1 MKPETAMR
9 QASMT
14 AMDYTG
20 ACLDYIKKLNLNLS
34 DEAKLQCATRMAL
47 AASIDFA
54 TAVFSGSVDGYA
66 GLEVSDKR
74 DKFLKDIYEQHD

>member
-1 MKPETAMR
+1 MMKPETAMR

-20 ACLDYIKKLNLNLS
+20 ACLDYIEKLNLELS

-54 TAVFSGSVDGYA
+54 TAVFSGSVEGYA
-66 GLEVSDKR
+66 GLEVSDKKVR
-74 DKFLKDIYEQHD
+74 F